1 MNKKII
7 LCVIVLFLLLCNI
20 SGCLDTKTV
29 DYTNNEDSQ
38 TGSPVAIIV
47 APNKAYFGET
57 IEFDASNS
65 YDADGK
71 IVQYYWNFMDGNVKN
86 GRNVKYVFEF
96 NNDFRTKYPLI
107 YTVSLF
113 VVDDNQNIKP
123 AIHQIKLYPKSYILY
138 FDTGK
143 ITGIKPTSHS
153 ESFDSQNALILNS
166 QKEVVYELEES
177 ISIPDSTW
185 NLALNLE
192 KPFFSVIAKI
202 SVTFYDI
209 NDKEIG
215 TVEEKFGLDNFW
227 RQKIIDIEGSFEK
240 DVELKS
246 VKISASCFPKFT
258 DIKIFYGS
266 EKASRLTFSFDESQ
280 FY

>member
-1 MNKKII
+1 LNKKII
-7 LCVIVLFLLLCNI
+7 LCVVILFLLLCSI
-20 SGCLDTKTV
+20 SGCIDTKSA
-29 DYTNNEDSQ
+29 DYKSNERSQ
-38 TGSPVAIIV
+38 AGSPVAVIV

-65 YDADGK
+65 YDTDGK
-71 IVQYYWNFMDGNVKN
+71 IVQYYWNFMDGNIKN
-86 GRNVKYVFEF
+86 GRDVKHVFEF

-113 VVDDNQNIKP
+113 VVDNNQNIKP
-123 AIHQIKLYPKSYILY
+123 TIHQIKLYPKSYILY
-138 FDTGK
+138 FKTGK

-153 ESFDSQNALILNS
+153 ESFNSQNALILNS
-166 QKEVVYELEES
+166 QREVVYELEEP

-185 NLALNLE
+185 DLALNLE
-192 KPFFSVIAKI
+192 KPFFSIVSKI

-209 NDKEIG
+209 NNKKIG
-215 TVEEKFGLDNFW
+215 NAEEKLGLDTFW
-227 RQKIIDIEGSFEK
+227 RQKIIYIKGNFEK

-266 EKASRLTFSFDESQ
+266 ETASKLTFLLDESQ
-280 FY
+280 FD